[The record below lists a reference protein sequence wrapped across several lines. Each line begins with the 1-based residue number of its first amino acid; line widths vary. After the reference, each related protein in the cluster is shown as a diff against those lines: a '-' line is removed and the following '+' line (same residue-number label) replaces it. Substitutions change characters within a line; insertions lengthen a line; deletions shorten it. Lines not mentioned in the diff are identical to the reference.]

1 MCTLFLQKKKVSF
14 GIFIMFSRQYTVHLL
29 LSSPGLPVQHIC
41 MIDRLGPKN
50 PRDFC
55 PGLCACLLYTLQL
68 NGGSF
73 ARPPVGFSTT
83 RDIWMVTSVS
93 QNSISCQIFKSFS
106 KDKQLRYFFS
116 FFIFSFCF
124 GKCWKKEIHFRLAYL
139 NC

>member
-1 MCTLFLQKKKVSF
+1 MCTLFLQKKKKVSLWN
-14 GIFIMFSRQYTVHLL
+14 IYNVQQTVHTLYI
-29 LSSPGLPVQHIC
+29 SWYRAC
-41 MIDRLGPKN
+41 ATYMIDRLGPKN

-68 NGGSF
+68 NGGFF

-116 FFIFSFCF
+116 FFIFSFVLGNAEKRKYIF
-124 GKCWKKEIHFRLAYL
+124 D
-139 NC
+139 